1 MPICLRPHCAIRSHH
16 HDDITFADFLQLSP
30 HHCELA
36 KTKTSIKVNDN
47 KGFIDDFMFLS
58 ASWPG
63 NSEIKKCV
71 SIIRN
76 RIAEIEN
83 EKCLISKRLR
93 IIYLFSLVETR
104 KIKILRKMYNI
115 LDETIKN
122 KHRQLDHQLNIK

>member
-1 MPICLRPHCAIRSHH
+1 MPICVRPHCAIRSHH
-16 HDDITFADFLQLSP
+16 HDITFADFLKLSP
-30 HHCELA
+30 YHCDLA
-36 KTKTSIKVNDN
+36 KTKTSIDN

-58 ASWPG
+58 ASWSG
-63 NSEIKKCV
+63 NTEIKKCV

-93 IIYLFSLVETR
+93 IIYLFSLVETH
-104 KIKILRKMYNI
+104 KIKIIRKMYNI

-122 KHRQLDHQLNIK
+122 KHRQLDRELNI

>member
-16 HDDITFADFLQLSP
+16 HDITFADFLQLSP
-30 HHCELA
+30 HNCELA
-36 KTKTSIKVNDN
+36 KTIKVNDN

-122 KHRQLDHQLNIK
+122 KHRQLDHQLNI

>member
-16 HDDITFADFLQLSP
+16 HDITFADFLQLSP

-83 EKCLISKRLR
+83 EKCLISKRLY
-93 IIYLFSLVETR
+93 YLLRFTYFHR
-104 KIKILRKMYNI
+104 KIKIYLMK
-115 LDETIKN
+115 
-122 KHRQLDHQLNIK
+122 QLDHQLNI